1 LLNQFEALENR
12 LMEAT
17 VFIAVL
23 AAAACHAG
31 WNAVIKGGG
40 DPLKTTAI
48 VSVAAGVVGLPL
60 WPWLGVPNSAAWIW
74 VIASVVVHLFYFVSL
89 IEAYRHGDL
98 SQVYPIARGGAPL
111 MTAAA
116 STLLIGE
123 VLSPLAW
130 GGLVL
135 LVAGVVLL
143 SVRGGDALAKFNW
156 RAIGFAL
163 ATAVTICAYTI
174 VDGIG
179 ARVSGNPAS
188 YTLAI
193 FAGSSVVMVGYV
205 LVRRGGAGFA
215 AGGREWGIAL
225 FGGALQV
232 ISYGIAIWAMTVAPI
247 AIVGAL
253 RETSVLFGTL
263 IAVIVLK
270 EPMHATRMVAALL
283 IVAGLV
289 ALRLG

>member
-1 LLNQFEALENR
+1 
-12 LMEAT
+12 MDVT

-40 DPLKTTAI
+40 DPLMTTAI
-48 VSVAAGVVGLPL
+48 VTIAAGLVGLPF
-60 WPWLGVPNSAAWIW
+60 WPWVGLPSAAAWPW
-74 VIASVVVHLFYFVSL
+74 VIASIVVHLFYFASL

-98 SQVYPIARGGAPL
+98 SQVYPIARGAAPL

-116 STLLIGE
+116 STVIIGE
-123 VLSPLAW
+123 QLSLLAW
-130 GGLVL
+130 GGLLVL
-135 LVAGVVLL
+135 VLGVVLL
-143 SVRGGDALAKFNW
+143 SLRGGDSIAKFNW
-156 RAIGFAL
+156 RGIGYAL

-193 FAGSSVVMVGYV
+193 FAGGSLAMAAYIVA
-205 LVRRGGAGFA
+205 RRGVASFTT
-215 AGGREWGIAL
+215 GGSQWRIGL
-225 FGGALQV
+225 FGGGLQV
-232 ISYGIAIWAMTVAPI
+232 VSYGIAIWAMTMAPI
-247 AIVGAL
+247 AIVAAL
-253 RETSVLFGTL
+253 RETSVLFGAL
-263 IAVIVLK
+263 IAVVILK
-270 EPMHATRMVAALL
+270 ERLHAIRVAAALL

>member
-1 LLNQFEALENR
+1 
-12 LMEAT
+12 MEAT

-31 WNAVIKGGG
+31 WNAVVKGGG

-48 VSVAAGVVGLPL
+48 VSIAAGVVGVPL
-60 WPWLGVPNSAAWIW
+60 WPWLGLPSPAAWPW
-74 VIASVVVHLFYFVSL
+74 VAASVVVHLFYFVSL

-98 SQVYPIARGGAPL
+98 SQVYPVARGGAPL
-111 MTAAA
+111 MTAVA
-116 STLLIGE
+116 STFVVGE
-123 VLSPLAW
+123 QLSPLAW

-135 LVAGVVLL
+135 LVAGVFLL

-156 RAIGFAL
+156 RGIGYAL

-179 ARVSGNPAS
+179 ARISGNPAS
-188 YTLAI
+188 YTLAV
-193 FAGSSVVMVGYV
+193 FAGCGAVMVGYV
-205 LVRRGGAGFA
+205 LMRRGRAGFVA
-215 AGGREWGIAL
+215 SGAQWRIAL

-247 AIVGAL
+247 AIVAAL
-253 RETSVLFGTL
+253 RETSVLFGAL
-263 IAVIVLK
+263 IAVVVLK
-270 EPMHATRMVAALL
+270 EPMHPTRIAAALL
-283 IVAGLV
+283 IVAGLI